1 MATHSSIL
9 AWKIPW
15 MKEPGRLQSMG
26 SWRVGH
32 DWVTSLHLPF
42 SWIDLLLTSCLFL
55 LSFFFSL
62 YFPSLLKVDDTLY
75 LCFRSLLCLSFS
87 RVLLCDPMGYIQ
99 PIRLTRLLCLWNFP
113 GRILEWVA
121 TPFFRG
127 SSWPRDGT
135 RVSCMAGR
143 FFTIWATKKGSLRI
157 S

>member
-1 MATHSSIL
+1 MCLKVWTMAFLFFFFFNLNDFKPTERWKNNIMNTHL
-9 AWKIPW
+9 
-15 MKEPGRLQSMG
+15 L
-26 SWRVGH
+26 
-32 DWVTSLHLPF
+32 F
-42 SWIDLLLTSCLFL
+42 SWIDLLLTFCLFL
-55 LSFFFSL
+55 LSFFFCL
-62 YFPSLLKVDDTLY
+62 YFPSLLKVGDTLY

-87 RVLLCDPMGYIQ
+87 RVLLCDPVDCIQ
-99 PIRLTRLLCLWNFP
+99 PIRLTRLLCPWNSP

-135 RVSCMAGR
+135 QVSYMAGR